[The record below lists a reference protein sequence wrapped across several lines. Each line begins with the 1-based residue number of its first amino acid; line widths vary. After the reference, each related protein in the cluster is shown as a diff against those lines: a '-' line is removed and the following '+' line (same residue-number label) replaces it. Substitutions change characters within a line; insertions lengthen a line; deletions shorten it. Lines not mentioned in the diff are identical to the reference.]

1 VLVEQYIGVL
11 LRLAESIHGLERG
24 RVKFSGPTREASAW
38 LEENGYMA
46 HARTALVKTEGA
58 DAGNGRRLSSRGCG

>member
-11 LRLAESIHGLERG
+11 LKAADTIDVLERG
-24 RVKFSGPTREASAW
+24 RVKFSGATGDASAW

-46 HARTALVKTEGA
+46 HARTAGQQAGAQSPATAATGEG
-58 DAGNGRRLSSRGCG
+58 R